1 MRMLTV
7 LVALVA
13 TVSLARADS
22 TPPVEFGGERYTVNF
37 QDQATQVNGE
47 PGEGLA
53 EFTLAGETV
62 EDWSKLFAYH
72 WYPYVADDPVAA
84 AQMLGKVVKENNKDA
99 NYAVIEDEKT
109 GEAIIDFLTWTPDSD
124 VMEFN
129 VFRYARAADGKGLI
143 AVQYAQHI
151 KLGELDVE
159 GMRALRSRSVEDMA
173 ATDISQAR
181 RYFVSKLAKSA
192 DAGKAEQPM
201 LARAGRSE

>member
-1 MRMLTV
+1 MRMLPV
-7 LVALVA
+7 LIALVA

-62 EDWSKLFAYH
+62 DNWSKLFAYH

-109 GEAIIDFLTWTPDSD
+109 GEAIIDFLTWTPGSD

-159 GMRALRSRSVEDMA
+159 GMRALRASSVEDMA
-173 ATDISQAR
+173 ATDVSEAR
-181 RYFVSKLAKSA
+181 RYFAGKAAKSA
-192 DAGKAEQPM
+192 DAAEPEQPT
-201 LARAGRSE
+201 LARAGRGD